1 MKLYVWISFPQ
12 AAEAAASLGLAAKA
26 QKRKAPGSVPLP
38 KTATIGSSPI
48 LYTQPIVTAGENKRL
63 LHASVFSKSILSCGK
78 VLFLMFLLFIHS
90 PTSSWKCLLGDDN
103 CSCTTSA
110 TESIVPPMPVLPPQP
125 PPPAPQPPSAL
136 EPMSKV
142 LTDKTKKQKKEKV
155 DVFCCFFVLVVLSL
169 FFFFFFCCYSFI
181 CLVFCFGDLFSI
193 CVWFASWV
201 CIGLVFW
208 CFWVSYPFFK
218 RMRFLEKFI

>member
-1 MKLYVWISFPQ
+1 MFWCLFLRRLRQRHLWDLQLKPRNARLQAQSHCPKRPPSAAAPFFTLNPLSQLVRINGFYTHQYFQRASFPV
-12 AAEAAASLGLAAKA
+12 ERCCSSCSSCSFT
-26 QKRKAPGSVPLP
+26 APLLVGNAYWGMTTAVAPLLP
-38 KTATIGSSPI
+38 
-48 LYTQPIVTAGENKRL
+48 
-63 LHASVFSKSILSCGK
+63 
-78 VLFLMFLLFIHS
+78 
-90 PTSSWKCLLGDDN
+90 
-103 CSCTTSA
+103 

-155 DVFCCFFVLVVLSL
+155 GVFFFFVLVVLLSL
-169 FFFFFFCCYSFI
+169 FFFCCYSFI

-193 CVWFASWV
+193 CVWFVSWV

-208 CFWVSYPFFK
+208 CFWVSYPFLK
-218 RMRFLEKFI
+218 IMRFLEKLI